1 MENLYEVGLRIIL
14 DHLHF
19 GTIRCVGHL
28 NEKDNQ
34 IWLGIEWDD
43 PERGK
48 HSGSFQNRS
57 FFQTKVPGSA
67 TFIRPS
73 PRIGLGHSFLSALK
87 AKYVEQEEP
96 CDPLDPHSIRLD
108 RVSTRFKQLDR
119 LRLVGLESAE
129 INGAG
134 SKAELEELDGLLSNL
149 ETLNLSFNLFRTLT
163 DVAQIIEK
171 LPKLKTLILNSNR
184 MEIIPDTLKGLRN
197 LRCLYLEATCIQWH
211 EAVAISAAITEL
223 SELHIARCGFG
234 RLGGIPKL
242 FTLDPFPYLST
253 LTLDENGL
261 SDWLDMISTLSGLH
275 RLETLNLRRN
285 LFSIISLISS
295 ETVCQSVRHLNLTHN
310 QITKGEEIERLA
322 QYFPSLESLWILG
335 NPIYNG
341 YEDRSARLL
350 TIARLPGLVNLESSK
365 ISSAEKIEADLFYWS
380 LITKESGDEASL
392 RSRHSRYNEFV
403 QRFGPHEVISVSTK
417 TTSNIKSRMIHVKV
431 LWPCETDEPHTI
443 EVLPTMPLR
452 AFRARLMR
460 MFGKA
465 SKALPDPFRL
475 VLIGST
481 KSESVGDE
489 SFRMELD
496 DLTKSL
502 EWYGILDGDL
512 VKIEAL

>member
-1 MENLYEVGLRIIL
+1 YEVGLRIIL

-19 GTIRCVGHL
+19 GTIRFVGHL

-73 PRIGLGHSFLSALK
+73 FRIGLGHSFLSALK

-211 EAVAISAAITEL
+211 EAVAISAAITEM
-223 SELHIARCGFG
+223 SELHVARCGFG
-234 RLGGIPKL
+234 RLGRIPK
-242 FTLDPFPYLST
+242 FSTLDPFPYLST

-261 SDWLDMISTLSGLH
+261 SDWLDMIK
-275 RLETLNLRRN
+275 
-285 LFSIISLISS
+285 
-295 ETVCQSVRHLNLTHN
+295 TVCQSVRHLNLTHN
-310 QITKGEEIERLA
+310 LITKGEEIERLA

-403 QRFGPHEVISVSTK
+403 QRFGPHEAISASTK
-417 TTSNIKSRMIHVKV
+417 MTSNIKSRMIHVKV

-489 SFRMELD
+489 SFQMELD